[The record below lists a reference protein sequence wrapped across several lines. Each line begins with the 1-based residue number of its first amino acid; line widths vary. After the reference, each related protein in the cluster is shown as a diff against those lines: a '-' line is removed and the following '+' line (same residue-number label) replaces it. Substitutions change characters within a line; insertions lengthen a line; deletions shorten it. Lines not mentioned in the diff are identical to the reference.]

1 MPLTLGPSKD
11 IWAQRP
17 SRPIYKY
24 RIPERKLEELIEDAV
39 QLYQL
44 EKEGSTTAELY
55 AAGVKS
61 FVFEDVAGGT
71 PPGTRPDSVSSELDM
86 KVVHGGGEKATS
98 TPT

>member
-1 MPLTLGPSKD
+1 MG
-11 IWAQRP
+11 
-17 SRPIYKY
+17 
-24 RIPERKLEELIEDAV
+24 V
-39 QLYQL
+39 
-44 EKEGSTTAELY
+44 KEGATTAELY

-61 FVFEDVAGGT
+61 FVFEAGFVLASHFTLDAANPLQDVAGGT